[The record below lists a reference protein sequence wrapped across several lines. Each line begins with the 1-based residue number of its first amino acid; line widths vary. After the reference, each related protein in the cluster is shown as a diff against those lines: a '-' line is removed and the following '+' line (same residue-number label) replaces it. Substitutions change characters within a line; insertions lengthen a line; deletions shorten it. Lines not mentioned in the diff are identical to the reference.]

1 VAFFINKRLLK
12 PYPYGTLTQTGLIVS
27 VVLLPSIFYFKKQ
40 YNMKALIYTLTIFI
54 SVTLLSCGGKSN
66 LQEPEY
72 RGIQNVRLIN
82 LGPLQS
88 TAGVDLVY
96 YNPNDFG
103 VQVAAAR
110 GDIYIDNN
118 YFGRFE
124 LDDKVQ
130 VRKRSEFILPA
141 IVKVDMIGVAK
152 NQRELY
158 KKKEALV
165 KIEGIATVRKA
176 GFSREIPIKYENME
190 NIERFRTLVSR

>member
-1 VAFFINKRLLK
+1 MKILS
-12 PYPYGTLTQTGLIVS
+12 TLAIIAVIV
-27 VVLLPSIFYFKKQ
+27 L
-40 YNMKALIYTLTIFI
+40 A
-54 SVTLLSCGGKSN
+54 SCGGKNN
-66 LQEPEY
+66 LREPEY
-72 RGIQNVRLIN
+72 RDIRNVRLIS

-88 TAGVDLVY
+88 TAAVDLVY

-103 VQVAAAR
+103 VQVATAM

-124 LDDKVQ
+124 LDEKVQ

-141 IVKVDMIGVAK
+141 LVKVDMIGVAK

-165 KIEGIATVRKA
+165 RIEGIATVKKT
-176 GFSREIPIKYENME
+176 GFSRELPIKYERME

>member
-1 VAFFINKRLLK
+1 MK
-12 PYPYGTLTQTGLIVS
+12 TLFS
-27 VVLLPSIFYFKKQ
+27 
-40 YNMKALIYTLTIFI
+40 TLTIAFAAL
-54 SVTLLSCGGKSN
+54 TLASCGGKNN

-72 RGIQNVRLIN
+72 REIRNIRLIN

-103 VQVAAAR
+103 VQVASAR

-130 VRKRSEFILPA
+130 VRKRSEFTLPA

-152 NQRELY
+152 NQRDLY

-165 KIEGIATVRKA
+165 RVEGVAMLRKA
-176 GFSREIPIKYENME
+176 GFSREVPIKYQNME
-190 NIERFRTLVSR
+190 NIERFRTIVSR

>member
-1 VAFFINKRLLK
+1 MKAILS
-12 PYPYGTLTQTGLIVS
+12 TLAIALIVLS
-27 VVLLPSIFYFKKQ
+27 
-40 YNMKALIYTLTIFI
+40 
-54 SVTLLSCGGKSN
+54 SCGGKN
-66 LQEPEY
+66 NVQEPEY
-72 RGIQNVRLIN
+72 RDIRNIRLIN
-82 LGPLQS
+82 VGPLQS

-103 VQVAAAR
+103 VQVATAR

-141 IVKVDMIGVAK
+141 TVKVDMIGAVK

-165 KIEGIATVRKA
+165 RIEGVATLKKA
-176 GFSREIPIKYENME
+176 GFSREIPIKYESMQ

>member
-1 VAFFINKRLLK
+1 
-12 PYPYGTLTQTGLIVS
+12 
-27 VVLLPSIFYFKKQ
+27 
-40 YNMKALIYTLTIFI
+40 MKAILSTLAIALI
-54 SVTLLSCGGKSN
+54 LLSSCGGKN
-66 LQEPEY
+66 NVQEPEY
-72 RGIQNVRLIN
+72 RDIRNVRLIN
-82 LGPLQS
+82 FGPLQS

-103 VQVAAAR
+103 VQVATAR

-141 IVKVDMIGVAK
+141 TVKVDMIGAVK

-165 KIEGIATVRKA
+165 RIEGIATLKKA
-176 GFSREIPIKYENME
+176 GFSREIPIKYESMQ

>member
-1 VAFFINKRLLK
+1 
-12 PYPYGTLTQTGLIVS
+12 
-27 VVLLPSIFYFKKQ
+27 
-40 YNMKALIYTLTIFI
+40 MKALISTLTIA
-54 SVTLLSCGGKSN
+54 LLILASCGGKNN

-72 RGIQNVRLIN
+72 RDIRNIRLIN

-96 YNPNDFG
+96 YNPNDYG

-165 KIEGIATVRKA
+165 RIEGVAMLKKA
-176 GFSREIPIKYENME
+176 GFSREVPIKYQNME
-190 NIERFRTLVSR
+190 NIERFRTIVSR

>member
-1 VAFFINKRLLK
+1 
-12 PYPYGTLTQTGLIVS
+12 
-27 VVLLPSIFYFKKQ
+27 
-40 YNMKALIYTLTIFI
+40 MKAILSTLAIALI
-54 SVTLLSCGGKSN
+54 LLSSCGGKN
-66 LQEPEY
+66 NVQEPEY
-72 RGIQNVRLIN
+72 RDIRNIRLIN
-82 LGPLQS
+82 VGPLQS
-88 TAGVDLVY
+88 TAAVDLVY

-103 VQVAAAR
+103 VQVATAR

-118 YFGRFE
+118 YFGRFD

-141 IVKVDMIGVAK
+141 TVKVDMIGAVK

-165 KIEGIATVRKA
+165 RIEGVATLKKA
-176 GFSREIPIKYENME
+176 GFSRDIPIKYERMQ

>member
-1 VAFFINKRLLK
+1 
-12 PYPYGTLTQTGLIVS
+12 
-27 VVLLPSIFYFKKQ
+27 
-40 YNMKALIYTLTIFI
+40 MKAILSTLAIALI
-54 SVTLLSCGGKSN
+54 LLSSCGGKN
-66 LQEPEY
+66 KVQEPEY
-72 RGIQNVRLIN
+72 RDIRNIRLIN
-82 LGPLQS
+82 VGPLQS

-103 VQVAAAR
+103 VQIATAR

-141 IVKVDMIGVAK
+141 TVKVDMIGAVK

-165 KIEGIATVRKA
+165 RIDGIATLKKA
-176 GFSREIPIKYENME
+176 GFSREIPIKYESMQ